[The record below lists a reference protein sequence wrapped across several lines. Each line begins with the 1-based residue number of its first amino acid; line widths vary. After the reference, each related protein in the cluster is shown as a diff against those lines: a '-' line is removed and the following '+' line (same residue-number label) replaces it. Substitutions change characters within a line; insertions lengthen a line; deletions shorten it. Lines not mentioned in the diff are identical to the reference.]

1 MDNHLH
7 TPVAT
12 TQLSAWHQ
20 LQAFRH
26 RHQHT
31 EHVIF
36 FGGGFLFDSVM
47 IRRIDDALVLI
58 QQGAYLVVVGLVL
71 AGLVIWQEKTPA
83 LPDRWKWLPNVSGPL
98 VHFMLGTLLN
108 AYALF
113 YFKSASGWSAALF
126 VIIIAV
132 LLIVNELP
140 LFRRLG
146 PVVLYALYSFCLT
159 SYFAYLYP
167 VLIGRMR
174 SWMFLLAVATSMVPL
189 LLLSRVHLRVAGA
202 RRALRQA
209 LVPSFGAQAALVALF
224 LLGLLPPVPLSLMEI
239 GIYHDVMRDPSGF
252 YLLTRE
258 SPPWWRPWTR
268 DDTDFRARAG
278 DRVYCFF
285 RVFAPARFEDQVRV
299 RWSFRE
305 RGRSWLPSDAV
316 PIVVR
321 GGRERGYAGY
331 TYKQN
336 WRPGEWRVAVET
348 GDGREIGRHTFS
360 VREDPD
366 PLSDRAMTTDNR

>member
-1 MDNHLH
+1 MSSS
-7 TPVAT
+7 P
-12 TQLSAWHQ
+12 WRR
-20 LQAFRH
+20 LQEFRH
-26 RHQHT
+26 RHQYA
-31 EHVIF
+31 EHLIF
-36 FGGGFLFDSVM
+36 FAAGFLFDSVM
-47 IRRIDDALVLI
+47 IQRIDDAVVLI
-58 QQGAYLVVVGLVL
+58 QQGAYLIVVGVVL
-71 AGLVIWQEKTPA
+71 AGLVTWNERA
-83 LPDRWKWLPNVSGPL
+83 AELSAAWKRLTTVSGPL

-126 VIIIAV
+126 VVVIAT

-167 VLIGRMR
+167 VLLGRMR

-189 LLLSRVHLRVAGA
+189 VLLGRVHLRAATDRGRVL
-202 RRALRQA
+202 RHAL
-209 LVPSFGAQAALVALF
+209 LPSVGAQAVLVTLF
-224 LLGLLPPVPLSLMEI
+224 LLRLLPPVPLSLLEI
-239 GIYHDVMRDPSGF
+239 GIYHDVAREPSGS
-252 YLLTRE
+252 YLLTRQ
-258 SPPWWRPWTR
+258 PTPWWKPWTS
-268 DDTDFRARAG
+268 DDSDFSARAG

-299 RWSFRE
+299 RWSYRE
-305 RGRSWLPSDAV
+305 PGRGWLPSDAV

-321 GGRERGYAGY
+321 GGHERGYAGY

-336 WRPGEWRVAVET
+336 WRTGEWRVAVET
-348 GDGREIGRHTFS
+348 GDGREIGRHVFS
-360 VREDPD
+360 VREDGD
-366 PLSDRAMTTDNR
+366 PLTDRAMTTDRR

>member
-1 MDNHLH
+1 VAIHHL
-7 TPVAT
+7 P
-12 TQLSAWHQ
+12 AWQ
-20 LQAFRH
+20 RLQAFRQ
-26 RHQHT
+26 RHQHA
-31 EHVIF
+31 EHLVF
-36 FGGGFLFDSVM
+36 FGGGFVFDSVM
-47 IRRIDDALVLI
+47 IRRIDDVLVLI
-58 QQGAYLVVVGLVL
+58 QQGVYLAVVGVMLAVVVTSN
-71 AGLVIWQEKTPA
+71 ERTPSVPA
-83 LPDRWKWLPNVSGPL
+83 SRRWLLNVSGPL

-126 VIIIAV
+126 VVVIAV

-174 SWMFLLAVATSMVPL
+174 SWMFLLAVVTSMVPL
-189 LLLSRVHLRVAGA
+189 LLLTRVHFRATTDRRRV
-202 RRALRQA
+202 LRQA
-209 LVPSFGAQAALVALF
+209 LVPSFGVQAALVALF
-224 LLGLLPPVPLSLMEI
+224 LLRLLPPVPLSLMDI
-239 GIYHDVMRDPSGF
+239 GIYHDVSRDASGS
-252 YLLTRE
+252 YLLSRE

-299 RWSFRE
+299 RWSYRDPA
-305 RGRSWLPSDAV
+305 RGWLPSDAV

-331 TYKQN
+331 AYKQN

-348 GDGREIGRHTFS
+348 GDGREIGRHAFS
-360 VREDPD
+360 VREDPE
-366 PLSDRAMTTDNR
+366 PLTDRAMSTEQR